1 MSDTQEECFLFYYQQ
16 NNTRPIM
23 DNNYYDKNPPSPDTF
38 QKNDLELNPD
48 NSFIP
53 GDSSS
58 ITEQKVFE
66 NNNTPNIFNNYANS
80 LKQTNDNTK
89 KLTNPKKEKDIIQ
102 ERKKRGRPRK
112 KGTKKVHTK
121 VSTDNLRCKIKNL
134 LLKSIREFLNTKIDE
149 KYKTGKY
156 DGQLLL
162 LKKIKKDQKES
173 INAYKEFFKKTI
185 RDIFSQNIT
194 NRNKTCQ
201 PNHNKELINSLLN
214 DNDEKKRRLYS
225 KLFNLELNDCLKK
238 IKNKSEM
245 ECLKGLEKIFE
256 KNIAQLKKK
265 VEDDDYIKKL
275 NRMLEEFE
283 I

>member
-1 MSDTQEECFLFYYQQ
+1 MSDTQEEYFLLYNQQ
-16 NNTRPIM
+16 NNTPSIM
-23 DNNYYDKNPPSPDTF
+23 DDNYYNKNPSFPDTF

-48 NSFIP
+48 NSLIP

-66 NNNTPNIFNNYANS
+66 NNNTQNIVDNYANS

-102 ERKKRGRPRK
+102 EIKKRGRPRK

-156 DGQLLL
+156 DGQLLM

-173 INAYKEFFKKTI
+173 INAYKEFFKKKI
-185 RDIFSQNIT
+185 IDIFSQNIT
-194 NRNKTCQ
+194 KRNKTCR

-214 DNDEKKRRLYS
+214 DSDEEKKRLYS

-245 ECLKGLEKIFE
+245 KCLKGLEKIFE
-256 KNIAQLKKK
+256 KNKAQLKKK